1 MAQPGHVTIHA
12 LRRHALIRDS
22 ALPFRDHGLEQCLSG
37 SFQNRH
43 RDGVKPSAMEISIP
57 PGPKV
62 PSLHLAFQF
71 PSRDGE
77 QIPVIP
83 LRLAHIRLVDTA
95 QERTGLPSVPVS
107 SFRRTLV
114 LSSCSGN
121 CRTVVPAPG
130 DTAGQ
135 TRLASPSHPVYSA
148 SRDLFFPL
156 EPSLTILSRVHINRC
171 GLVSDELCSHL
182 AFEILLQQCLMSLSA
197 LMPRFR
203 SASSLDLR
211 SVGS

>member
-121 CRTVVPAPG
+121 CRTVVPAPVIQP
-130 DTAGQ
+130 DKPDWLPRRIRFTQQAAIFSSRSSQ
-135 TRLASPSHPVYSA
+135 ASPSFQEFISIVVA
-148 SRDLFFPL
+148 
-156 EPSLTILSRVHINRC
+156 
-171 GLVSDELCSHL
+171 
-182 AFEILLQQCLMSLSA
+182 
-197 LMPRFR
+197 
-203 SASSLDLR
+203 
-211 SVGS
+211 